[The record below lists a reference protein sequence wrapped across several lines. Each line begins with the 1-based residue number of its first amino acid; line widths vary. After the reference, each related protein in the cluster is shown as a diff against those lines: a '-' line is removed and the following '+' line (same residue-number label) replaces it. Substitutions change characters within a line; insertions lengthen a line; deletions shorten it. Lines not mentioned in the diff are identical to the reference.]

1 MDLLSDLL
9 RQAGLRRRLLN
20 LRRLSPAT
28 ALRFPCDR
36 SIGLHVVRQGQVYVH
51 APALDEPLAL
61 QAGDIAVMA
70 RGCTHIVST
79 LPMLDA
85 ASVEP
90 IECNAEDMDGGVA
103 APMSAP
109 PSPGAT
115 TVISGAWQLWN
126 PPVHPFFAQMPA
138 WFVLRGEASQ
148 RFDALSLGLGLL
160 EEELQK
166 RGLGADTVVHA
177 LLDVVF
183 TYALRRMVQER
194 GAAETGWSQAVHDP
208 HVGRALALLH
218 ADSAQPWT
226 LQALAQR
233 CGVSRTT
240 LAERFRDAM
249 GDTPLNY
256 LRTLRM
262 QQAMRLLTETEQHLE
277 HIALAVGY
285 QDAFSF
291 SKVFKRTVGVAP
303 RDFRRRD
310 AQEQDHP
317 WRFRAAT

>member
-20 LRRLSPAT
+20 LRRLSPNT

-36 SIGLHVVRQGQVYVH
+36 SIGLHVVRHGQLYVH
-51 APALDEPLAL
+51 ADALPAPLAL

-70 RGCTHIVST
+70 RGCTHVVST
-79 LPMLDA
+79 QATLDETA
-85 ASVEP
+85 VEP
-90 IECNAEDMDGGVA
+90 IACA
-103 APMSAP
+103 ADDSDADALQAGEPA
-109 PSPGAT
+109 AT

-126 PPVHPFFAQMPA
+126 PPVHPFFTQMPA
-138 WFVLRGEASQ
+138 WFVLRGEDSH

-160 EEELQK
+160 EEELNR

-183 TYALRRMVQER
+183 TYALRRLVQER
-194 GAAETGWSQAVHDP
+194 GAAETGWSQAVNDP
-208 HVGRALALLH
+208 HVGQALALLH
-218 ADSAQPWT
+218 ADSARPWT

-262 QQAMRLLTETEQHLE
+262 QQAMRLLAETDQPLE
-277 HIALAVGY
+277 RIAPAVGY

-310 AQEQDHP
+310 AQEQGHP
-317 WRFRAAT
+317 WRFQAAS

>member
-20 LRRLSPAT
+20 LRRLSPAM

-36 SIGLHVVRQGQVYVH
+36 SIGLHVVRQGQVFVH
-51 APALDEPLAL
+51 APALAEPLAL

-70 RGCTHIVST
+70 RGCTHVVST
-79 LPMLDA
+79 QPSLDA
-85 ASVEP
+85 AAVEP
-90 IECNAEDMDGGVA
+90 IDCADAEADSGEA
-103 APMSAP
+103 APAGPLS
-109 PSPGAT
+109 GAT

-126 PPVHPFFAQMPA
+126 PPVHPFFTQMPA
-138 WFVLRGEASQ
+138 WFVLRGEDSH

-160 EEELQK
+160 EEELSK
-166 RGLGADTVVHA
+166 RDLGADTVVHA

-183 TYALRRMVQER
+183 TYALRRLVQER

-208 HVGRALALLH
+208 HVGQALALLH

-262 QQAMRLLTETEQHLE
+262 QQAMRLLTETDQHLE
-277 HIALAVGY
+277 RIALAVGY

-317 WRFRAAT
+317 WRFRTAT

>member
-20 LRRLSPAT
+20 LRRLSPNT

-36 SIGLHVVRQGQVYVH
+36 SIGLHVVRHGQLYVH
-51 APALDEPLAL
+51 ADALPAPLAL

-70 RGCTHIVST
+70 RGCTHVVST
-79 LPMLDA
+79 QATLDETA
-85 ASVEP
+85 VEP
-90 IECNAEDMDGGVA
+90 IACGADGTDA
-103 APMSAP
+103 HALQ
-109 PSPGAT
+109 PGEPAAT

-126 PPVHPFFAQMPA
+126 PPVHPFFTQMPA
-138 WFVLRGEASQ
+138 WFVLRGEDSH

-160 EEELQK
+160 EEELSR

-183 TYALRRMVQER
+183 TYALRRLVQER
-194 GAAETGWSQAVHDP
+194 GAAETGWSQAVNDP
-208 HVGRALALLH
+208 HVGQALALLH

-262 QQAMRLLTETEQHLE
+262 QQAMRLLAETDQPLE
-277 HIALAVGY
+277 RIAPAVGY

-310 AQEQDHP
+310 AQEQGHP
-317 WRFRAAT
+317 WRFQAAS